1 MESPGPLQNYESF
14 AADFG
19 PLPLTDIVEFC
30 EHLDGKL
37 AHPSISKSRPVIF
50 YAHVH
55 PKVVTNTV
63 FLLCCYL
70 VLRKGFSPEQAVERF
85 ESISGLPIIYF
96 CDACPATVANKHPI
110 TVMDCLQGLTK
121 AIRRGLWA
129 EESFDVEAAKWL
141 YNFQTFDLSIA
152 APKFIAFACPNTL
165 GGTELGYQRRPEKY
179 LELFKRLGV
188 TDIVRL
194 NDDKTYDPEEF
205 KRAGLKYHYLPFP
218 DCSFPSLGI
227 LERFLDL
234 SDKAGGRVAIH
245 CLAGL
250 GRTGTLICCD
260 LIKNHGFSAFEAV
273 GYLRLARPGSVIDV
287 QHDFL
292 RMVEDFDWDG
302 NRPLVP
308 EGCQVDNHLRCGPA
322 LVAGPIRS
330 SIQEKGKEKE
340 KETLNLMELR

>member
-1 MESPGPLQNYESF
+1 MRQNYASF

-19 PLPLTDIVEFC
+19 PLPLTEIVKFC
-30 EHLDGKL
+30 EHLESKI
-37 AHPSISKSRPVIF
+37 AHPCIRKSRPVIF
-50 YAHVH
+50 YSSVD

-70 VLRKGFSPEQAVERF
+70 VLRQGFTPKQAVERF
-85 ESISGLPIIYF
+85 ETISGLPIMYF
-96 CDACPATVANKHPI
+96 CDACPAPIANKHPI
-110 TVMDCLQGLTK
+110 AVMDCLQGLTK
-121 AIRRGLWA
+121 AMRRGLWA
-129 EESFDVEAAKWL
+129 EESFDVEAAEWL
-141 YNFQTFDLSIA
+141 YDFETFDLSIVT
-152 APKFIAFACPNTL
+152 PTFIAFACPNSIL
-165 GGTELGYQRRPEKY
+165 GGKLSYKRRPEKY
-179 LELFKRLGV
+179 LELFEHIGV
-188 TDIVRL
+188 TDVVRL
-194 NDDKTYDPEEF
+194 NDDETYDPEAF
-205 KRAGLKYHYLPFP
+205 KRAGLKCHNLFFP
-218 DCSFPSLGI
+218 DCSCPSLDT

-234 SDKAGGRVAIH
+234 SDKAEGRVAIH

-260 LIKNHGFSAFEAV
+260 LIKNHGFTALEAV

-330 SIQEKGKEKE
+330 CQAPVHRGF
-340 KETLNLMELR
+340 